1 MLKWPQHTILDTYL
15 ATLGRSN
22 SKTNVGSTT
31 ELRGLSIEEQ
41 SCTEAHNCQLPY
53 SVTLPLNPRINNPS
67 RRMNS
72 LDEDIGRPK
81 HAHTS
86 YRRTSCSPAPRSIEG
101 SSEIALHR
109 LPPIKPQHHAST
121 PHDQYTHTY
130 GSRQSFSPGRLRA
143 PQQQLDSNS
152 SIQLVQPLST
162 STSHEPSS
170 HSRSPFLPTTDGTSK
185 YAHVAQPY
193 GPGSRWHQ
201 TDQDSTSQGSTPPLP
216 IAVLQDT
223 TYSDFN
229 YAANRYN
236 SVNDHINPRIELQVS
251 QRPSFSNIGTV
262 SRKTP
267 STGSPGRLDIS
278 YPEQEHHYSQHVS
291 APGSFADSLQ
301 DFPQRPPPRDPP
313 SAVPSHDSDVGQCL
327 PSTSGSDNTRMTP
340 SGKKSV
346 STHPHKV

>member
-15 ATLGRSN
+15 ATLRRSN
-22 SKTNVGSTT
+22 SKTNVVSTT
-31 ELRGLSIEEQ
+31 ELRGLSVEEQ

-53 SVTLPLNPRINNPS
+53 SVTLPLNQQINNPIL
-67 RRMNS
+67 RMNS

-86 YRRTSCSPAPRSIEG
+86 YRRTSCSPAPRSR
-101 SSEIALHR
+101 EIALHR
-109 LPPIKPQHHAST
+109 LPPMKPQYHAST
-121 PHDQYTHTY
+121 PHDQCTHTY
-130 GSRQSFSPGRLRA
+130 GSQQSFSPGHLRA
-143 PQQQLDSNS
+143 PQQQPDSNS

-193 GPGSRWHQ
+193 GTGSRWHQ
-201 TDQDSTSQGSTPPLP
+201 TDQDSTSQGSTSPLP
-216 IAVLQDT
+216 SAVLQDT
-223 TYSDFN
+223 TYGDFN
-229 YAANRYN
+229 YAGNRYN
-236 SVNDHINPRIELQVS
+236 GVSDPVSPRIELQVS
-251 QRPSFSNIGTV
+251 QRSSFSNIGTV

-267 STGSPGRLDIS
+267 PAGSPGRLGIS
-278 YPEQEHHYSQHVS
+278 YPEQEHHYSQSVS
-291 APGSFADSLQ
+291 ALGSFADSSQ
-301 DFPQRPPPRDPP
+301 DFSQRPPPRDPP

-327 PSTSGSDNTRMTP
+327 PSPSGSDNTRMTP